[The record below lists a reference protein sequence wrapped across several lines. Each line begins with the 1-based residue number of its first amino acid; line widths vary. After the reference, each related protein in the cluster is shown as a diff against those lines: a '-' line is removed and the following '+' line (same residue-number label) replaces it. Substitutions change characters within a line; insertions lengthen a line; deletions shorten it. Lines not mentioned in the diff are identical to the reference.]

1 MNFHIV
7 NDYIIVNV
15 PDYGFAFPVILGQDG
30 SSCDRAHLETKIV
43 NHPPTGKER

>member
-7 NDYIIVNV
+7 NDYISDNV

-30 SSCDRAHLETKIV
+30 SSCDRTHPGLKIV
-43 NHPPTGKER
+43 NPPLAGEGC